1 MRDRRIRLA
10 FLGLILSFPWLLSL
24 RPVAGDLAANKPT
37 RPAAAP
43 APRGFTFEP
52 TPAACWVELM
62 LVVGLAFA
70 GQQRRQLLA
79 LRGLGESAPAPVPSR
94 PHRLPVAW
102 PITGTR

>member
-24 RPVAGDLAANKPT
+24 RPVAPDPG
-37 RPAAAP
+37 RPAAS
-43 APRGFTFEP
+43 RGFDFQP

-70 GQQRRQLLA
+70 GQQRRRLLA
-79 LRGLGESAPAPVPSR
+79 LRGLAEAAPTPVPSR

-102 PITGTR
+102 PIAGTR